1 MRRLA
6 AALTAATLLFCAVS
20 CSYDEPSAL
29 LIGNG
34 TDDILRIVIDDD
46 DAGLIA
52 SEAPEETQPEYAAI
66 TTDTSPAV
74 TGSAESDSAA
84 PVTSAP
90 DTIPPET
97 EPPETVRFVPETEPP
112 ETSPPVT
119 TAPETT
125 AAPPVTTAPVTT
137 AAPPVTTAPETTAAP
152 PETTPPVTSAPAEN
166 QTDTVYWVK
175 NGGVWHLRRDCSSLS
190 RSKEILSGTVDEAIA
205 AGKERVCKLCGK

>member
-1 MRRLA
+1 MMRRLA

-84 PVTSAP
+84 PETSAS

-97 EPPETVRFVPETEPP
+97 EPQETVPIVSETETEPP
-112 ETSPPVT
+112 ETSQPVT

-125 AAPPVTTAPVTT
+125 AAPPVTTV
-137 AAPPVTTAPETTAAP
+137 PETTAAP
-152 PETTPPVTSAPAEN
+152 PETTPPVTSAPTEN

-190 RSKEILSGTVDEAIA
+190 RSKEILSGTVNEAIA

>member
-1 MRRLA
+1 MMRRLA
-6 AALTAATLLFCAVS
+6 AALMAAMFLFCAVS

-84 PVTSAP
+84 PETSAP

-97 EPPETVRFVPETEPP
+97 EPPETVPIVSETEPP
-112 ETSPPVT
+112 ETAPPVM
-119 TAPETT
+119 TAPE
-125 AAPPVTTAPVTT
+125 TT

-152 PETTPPVTSAPAEN
+152 PETTPPVTSAPTEK

-205 AGKERVCKLCGK
+205 AGKERVCKRCGK